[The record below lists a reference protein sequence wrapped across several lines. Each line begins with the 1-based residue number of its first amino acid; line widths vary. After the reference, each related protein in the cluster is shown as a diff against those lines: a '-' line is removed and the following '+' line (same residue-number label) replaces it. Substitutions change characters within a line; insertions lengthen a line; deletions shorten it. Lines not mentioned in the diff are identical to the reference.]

1 MAKVLLGADAA
12 TLGATPTVEPER
24 ILPPAEVPE
33 DATRMARASGEA
45 GFVGRT
51 NMFSAELSARFESA
65 QFCSRACFSICA
77 CFSFSAW
84 RTDSCDSYAGGDC
97 GSACGA
103 AVVSQGGARL
113 ETNVSFFWRCLYC
126 TTPMEAMA
134 IIPAAATPHRRTGQA
149 NQRLRAGVVEAG
161 VLEAA
166 TATSSI
172 AGNASESTSR
182 QSLQRDRCSITRARW
197 DSASDGSANGGHSS
211 APGGDP

>member
-1 MAKVLLGADAA
+1 MAKVLRGAEGA
-12 TLGATPTVEPER
+12 TLGATPPAEPER

-33 DATRMARASGEA
+33 GATRMARASGEA

-65 QFCSRACFSICA
+65 QFCSRACFS
-77 CFSFSAW
+77 FSAW

-103 AVVSQGGARL
+103 AVVSLGDARL

-126 TTPMEAMA
+126 TTPMEARAM
-134 IIPAAATPHRRTGQA
+134 IPAAATPHRRTGQV
-149 NQRLRAGVVEAG
+149 NQRLRAGVAEAG
-161 VLEAA
+161 VAEAA

-172 AGNASESTSR
+172 AGNASASTSR
-182 QSLQRDRCSITRARW
+182 QSLQRER
-197 DSASDGSANGGHSS
+197 
-211 APGGDP
+211 